1 MIIMATSFL
10 ETGSGEIRYQTKG
23 KETSDP
29 LLFLNGIFMT
39 LDRWELFS
47 KELSE
52 VFFVVG
58 HDMRCQGG
66 SFCPD
71 EVCLNDHV
79 NDTLSLM
86 NELNIDKASLVG
98 TSYGGEVAQ
107 LLAIEH
113 PERVKDLALIT
124 TTSEIPIEMAFTAL
138 RWKMGAETGD
148 PRKFTLSFLNDVYSD
163 QFIRDNPGI
172 LEKITARLE
181 EASFNYTEAVKLLD
195 AFLDLR
201 ENPITPGLNEIEVPT
216 LVISAHNDRVKPPEF
231 GRKIHEEIE
240 GSTYREVEGSGH
252 GLVVEKPQELLN
264 LLKAHLESATLP

>member
-1 MIIMATSFL
+1 MATSFL
-10 ETGSGEIRYQTKG
+10 ETGSGGIRYQTKG
-23 KETSDP
+23 KEANEP
-29 LLFLNGIFMT
+29 LLFLNGVFMT
-39 LDRWELFS
+39 LDRWELLS
-47 KELSE
+47 EELSE
-52 VFFVVG
+52 DFFVIA

-66 SFCPD
+66 SFCPE
-71 EVCLNDHV
+71 EVCLDDHV

-86 NELNIDKASLVG
+86 NELNVDKASLVG
-98 TSYGGEVAQ
+98 TSYGGEIAQ

-124 TTSEIPIEMAFTAL
+124 TTSEIPVEMAFTAL
-138 RWKMGAETGD
+138 RWKMGAETGN

-172 LEKITARLE
+172 LEKITTRLE
-181 EASFNYTEAVKLLD
+181 EGGFDYPGAVKLLD

-201 ENPITPGLNEIEVPT
+201 ENPITPRLNEIDAPT
-216 LVISAHNDRVKPPEF
+216 QVISARNDRVKPPEF

-240 GSTYREVEGSGH
+240 GSTYSEVDGSGH

-264 LLKAHLESATLP
+264 ILKAQLESATPP